1 MMRPLQSLL
10 GSDTV
15 SSPADT
21 YLDLAHLVH
30 CTTVSLHSMNALG
43 LLRCVQLFSGVL
55 NQHSRLL
62 PPCHCPPPS
71 SAPALSILV
80 WVLSAMCRFLRKK
93 ELVQHRTLR
102 NRASDLLNA
111 TDSSSRTH
119 FDSVSLLLELGVG
132 GDLWAVELLEHVEH
146 ALQTAG
152 VRLPRGDDRSKGL
165 GAALEAISGKDHLP
179 QRLYP
184 HAQANTNFR
193 DLLSSPCSG
202 SGKRLNRE
210 EELLP
215 LGAELS
221 GLALPLPQL
230 RRRRSAVKGC
240 RGAEST
246 VRLELPA
253 EELRPTPQSPRDRVW
268 LIYTS
273 CTRSLS
279 VGPCAFAG
287 TLGRRSP
294 ATSRALAA
302 NRA

>member
-1 MMRPLQSLL
+1 MAS
-10 GSDTV
+10 
-15 SSPADT
+15 A
-21 YLDLAHLVH
+21 A
-30 CTTVSLHSMNALG
+30 
-43 LLRCVQLFSGVL
+43 
-55 NQHSRLL
+55 
-62 PPCHCPPPS
+62 S
-71 SAPALSILV
+71 SAKRRWFNTAPCS
-80 WVLSAMCRFLRKK
+80 SLREPVPR
-93 ELVQHRTLR
+93 ELKSHVQGWG
-102 NRASDLLNA
+102 
-111 TDSSSRTH
+111 
-119 FDSVSLLLELGVG
+119 LLLELGVG
-132 GDLWAVELLEHVEH
+132 GDLRAVELLEHVEH

-246 VRLELPA
+246 VRPELPA
-253 EELRPTPQSPRDRVW
+253 DELRPTPQSPRDRVW
-268 LIYTS
+268 LTYTS

-279 VGPCAFAG
+279 IGPCAFAG